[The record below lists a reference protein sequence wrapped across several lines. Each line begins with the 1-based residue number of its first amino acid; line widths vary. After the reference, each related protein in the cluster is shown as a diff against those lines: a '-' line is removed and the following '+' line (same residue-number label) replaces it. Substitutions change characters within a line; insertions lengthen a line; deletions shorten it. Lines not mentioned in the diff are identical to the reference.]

1 MTTPTLTVS
10 TRSVGET
17 EALGRTLGSA
27 VAANDVIILTGD
39 LGAGKTHLSKGVA
52 EGLGISGTVASPT
65 FNILLVHQ
73 GGRLTLN
80 HLDLYRLENA
90 DDLVDIDFYDVIEQ
104 GGVSLVEWGDRFDDV
119 ISLADLTVSIAIT
132 GDDDREVTLEAHSER
147 GEAIVGALV
156 SVLGADADQGSADE

>member
-1 MTTPTLTVS
+1 MTTSTLTVL
-10 TRSVGET
+10 TGAVGET

-52 EGLGISGTVASPT
+52 EGLGVSGTVASPT
-65 FNILLVHQ
+65 FNILLVHE

-80 HLDLYRLENA
+80 HLDLYRLEHA

-104 GGVSLVEWGDRFDDV
+104 GGVSLVEWGDRFDEV
-119 ISLADLTVSIAIT
+119 MSLADLTVSIGIT
-132 GDDDREVTLEAHSER
+132 GDDDRAVTFEPLSAR
-147 GEAIVGALV
+147 GEVLVAALT
-156 SVLGADADQGSADE
+156 SASREGGADE